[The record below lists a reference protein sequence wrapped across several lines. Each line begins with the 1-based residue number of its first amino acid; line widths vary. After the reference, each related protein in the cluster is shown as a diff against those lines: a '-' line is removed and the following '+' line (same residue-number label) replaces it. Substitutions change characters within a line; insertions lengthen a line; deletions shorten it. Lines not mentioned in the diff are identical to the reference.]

1 MCVCGGGGVRCVC
14 VWGGGGDLCVCVGW
28 SVCVCV
34 YVCVCCMDPIR
45 DLVGYNTSCVQ
56 HACRYEEELTKWRRG
71 DTVPEAEQMS
81 TTKLPSKDDS
91 LTSLPPTPRTGALT
105 PLSSGSD
112 LGRVGYVLP
121 VTPTPESSRAFEEEK
136 AKLCQQIDE
145 KVLYY

>member
-1 MCVCGGGGVRCVC
+1 MCMCMCVLV
-14 VWGGGGDLCVCVGW
+14 
-28 SVCVCV
+28 
-34 YVCVCCMDPIR
+34 IR
-45 DLVGYNTSCVQ
+45 IQSETWWTNTSCVQ
-56 HACRYEEELTKWRRG
+56 HTCRYEEELTKWRRG

-121 VTPTPESSRAFEEEK
+121 VTPTPETSRAFEEEK

-145 KVLYY
+145 KVWLLLLINY